1 MTGISG
7 IAQADQAWWQQRAA
21 AELGSVLRQNPDLAC
36 IGWTVGPAGSVLA
49 GHVNGLAPAARVRA
63 VFDSWCHALALEDY
77 REHQD
82 GGGTAFLHA
91 AARRNQVTI
100 RLTATVFSDDPE
112 AGR

>member
-7 IAQADQAWWQQRAA
+7 ITQADRAWWQQRAA

-36 IGWTVGPAGSVLA
+36 IGWTVGPAGLVLA
-49 GHVNGLAPAARVRA
+49 GHVNGLVPAAQVRA
-63 VFDSWCHALALEDY
+63 VFDSWCHALVLQDY
-77 REHQD
+77 RERRG

-100 RLTATVFSDDPE
+100 GLTATVFGDEPE
-112 AGR
+112 AGQ